1 MRTMRLIL
9 GDRWSAGAIAVLIA
23 QVLLLQA
30 LFAGLAQGAMAA
42 PSGDPSAVICA
53 LHEAGSAGSQ
63 GDQSGNK
70 LHCPCAILCQLAA
83 AAVPTVPGGFAAVDY
98 TPIGQA
104 IAGHAAPAAILS
116 HPVARGLIIEATG
129 PPAISV

>member
-1 MRTMRLIL
+1 MRLIL

-23 QVLLLQA
+23 HVLLLQA

-42 PSGDPSAVICA
+42 PSGDPSVVICS
-53 LHEAGSAGSQ
+53 LHEAGSAESPD
-63 GDQSGNK
+63 DQTGKK

-83 AAVPTVPGGFAAVDY
+83 AAVPSVPGGFVAVDY
-98 TPIGQA
+98 EPPSEA
-104 IAGHAAPAAILS
+104 VSYVAPVALS